1 MEIGITLFNF
11 IQLFKIDDT
20 ILTCISSKIFQLT
33 ETIFRR
39 QIQDEVVKKPK
50 HDFFDPN
57 NREAKAIREACMEV
71 RLIDS

>member
-1 MEIGITLFNF
+1 MLYIIFHYGLEPIIILRIIIGFEA
-11 IQLFKIDDT
+11 
-20 ILTCISSKIFQLT
+20 ILEK
-33 ETIFRR
+33 TIFRR

-71 RLIDS
+71 K